1 MEIRQANGEFE
12 EHIKT
17 QTTCR
22 EFVDLVE
29 TVGLQRQYLLQ
40 LGKVRRTHK
49 ENNNIEAN
57 KSHTYLP
64 INSYDSE

>member
-22 EFVDLVE
+22 EFIDLLE
-29 TVGLQRQYLLQ
+29 TVGLQRKYLLD
-40 LGKVRRTHK
+40 LGEVKNILK
-49 ENNNIEAN
+49 ENNNIAD
-57 KSHTYLP
+57 K
-64 INSYDSE
+64 

>member
-22 EFVDLVE
+22 EFIDLVE
-29 TVGLQRQYLLQ
+29 TVGLQRQCLLQ
-40 LGKVRRTHK
+40 LREVRRTLK
-49 ENNNIEAN
+49 ENNSIAG
-57 KSHTYLP
+57 K
-64 INSYDSE
+64 